1 MTEMNMRKQELVQK
15 PIMSQVIIEYLITI
29 DTPLLPLATLMVYS
43 LRLSQ
48 RVKSITTVTV
58 SHISYKMIK
67 GKKFL
72 GSVDIRYMK
81 IM

>member
-58 SHISYKMIK
+58 SYISYMMIK

>member
-15 PIMSQVIIEYLITI
+15 PIMSQVIIEYLMTI

-58 SHISYKMIK
+58 SYISYMMKK

-72 GSVDIRYMK
+72 GSVDI
-81 IM
+81 